1 MNECI
6 NCQNETI
13 CTGNKRKGSHANCF
27 VPKNYP
33 SYLDSPKP
41 TRKQT
46 NYDRIKNMSV
56 EEMANFI
63 ADIYADN
70 EHAEIRVNGEW
81 LTAED
86 MEQWLKSEVSDE

>member
-1 MNECI
+1 MKCTECPKYSECVLSA
-6 NCQNETI
+6 NLLL
-13 CTGNKRKGSHANCF
+13 KRKNCE
-27 VPKNYP
+27 
-33 SYLDSPKP
+33 LA
-41 TRKQT
+41 RKKKVIT
-46 NYDRIKNMSV
+46 NFERIKAMSI

-86 MEQWLKSEVSDE
+86 MEQWLESEVEE